1 MNTQQAHQQPRQ
13 QPHQQPH
20 QQPNQQ
26 PHQQPNQQSSHQPS
40 QQQSLQQP
48 SQSQTIQVNKELLEK
63 IDPFNILAKEK
74 LSIPQLRQ
82 KYKKLSLVHH
92 PDRGGSVDNFSML
105 QKAIK
110 NIDTLVSYHSQK
122 QTHSS
127 LKNNFKRDMETAQK
141 TSNVDMGKKFSID
154 TFNKI
159 YTSNR
164 IQSRNDEGYGSLMGK
179 HSNIREDITIKPMGS
194 GKVTKDSFN
203 TNFNEYKQQI
213 LGDIQVRPNALPE
226 PTTLSKELLYKELG
240 DSKKNFSNAR
250 RGYTDFKQAHIDNT
264 LINTN
269 VAYEKY
275 NSIEDLE
282 YARSNNVTLN
292 DEDRRLIQQQ
302 EEIDA
307 QNEVYRKQTLE
318 QNDRL
323 MYENFKKTN
332 KLLL

>member
-1 MNTQQAHQQPRQ
+1 MNTQQPQQQQ
-13 QPHQQPH
+13 QPHQQ
-20 QQPNQQ
+20 QQPQQ
-26 PHQQPNQQSSHQPS
+26 RQQPS
-40 QQQSLQQP
+40 QQS

-154 TFNKI
+154 KFNKI